1 MGPIDLLNH
10 LLNFV
15 LPAAFVALAL
25 AWGGRWVARSPGA
38 PRWWVLAAIHFAV
51 GVAALAAGLVY
62 FGNDGKMATYVALV
76 LACASSHWVA
86 VRAWRR

>member
-15 LPAAFVALAL
+15 LPAAFVALVL
-25 AWGGRWVARSPGA
+25 AACGRWVARSSSA

-51 GVAALAAGLVY
+51 GVTALVAGLVY
-62 FGNDGKMATYVALV
+62 FGNDGKMATYIALV
-76 LACASSHWVA
+76 LACATSHWIA